1 MSYRTGNPGHA
12 RLLRTCLEGISRS
25 GDISVKFP
33 FAEILVALA
42 LTLVVLAPSPDTGV
56 PPTVEGDILDQA
68 NATYR
73 KELAELLDLF
83 GSRDFGDERVA
94 AAWEAAWT
102 KSFDATFQ
110 PVEDRVAKA
119 AIGGQ
124 EPMRVLAEQL
134 RHHELG
140 KDQ

>member
-1 MSYRTGNPGHA
+1 MK
-12 RLLRTCLEGISRS
+12 C
-25 GDISVKFP
+25 P

>member
-1 MSYRTGNPGHA
+1 M
-12 RLLRTCLEGISRS
+12 
-25 GDISVKFP
+25 KFP
-33 FAEILVALA
+33 LAETLVALA
-42 LTLVVLAPSPDTGV
+42 LTLVVMAPSSPAPGPEVT
-56 PPTVEGDILDQA
+56 PTVEGDMLDQA

-73 KELAELLDLF
+73 EELAELLDLF
-83 GSRDFGDERVA
+83 GSRDFSDERVA

-119 AIGGQ
+119 AVGGQ

-134 RHHELG
+134 RRHELG
-140 KDQ
+140 HGMGHPQ